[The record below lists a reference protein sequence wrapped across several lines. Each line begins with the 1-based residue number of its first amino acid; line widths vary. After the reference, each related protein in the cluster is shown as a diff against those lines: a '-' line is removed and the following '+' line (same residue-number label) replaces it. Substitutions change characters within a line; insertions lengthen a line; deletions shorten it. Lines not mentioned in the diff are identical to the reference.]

1 MGTGTEKTQW
11 PFIKAFE
18 SGGEKRSGS
27 FKLIGQGYTNL
38 FQN

>member
-1 MGTGTEKTQW
+1 MGTGPEQTQW
-11 PFIKAFE
+11 PFIKTVE
-18 SGGEKRSGS
+18 SGGEKRPGS